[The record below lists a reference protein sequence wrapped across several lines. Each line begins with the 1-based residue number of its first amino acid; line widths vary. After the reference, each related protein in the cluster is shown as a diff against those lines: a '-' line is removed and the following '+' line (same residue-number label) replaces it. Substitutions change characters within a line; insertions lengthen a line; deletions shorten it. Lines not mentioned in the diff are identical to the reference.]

1 MSECSNSRRW
11 QQATP
16 HALKLPSQAELDFL
30 DHVDE
35 DTLKRLISELGLD
48 VKHDLP
54 DLKGQIQL
62 PVCCDV
68 EEEPER

>member
-1 MSECSNSRRW
+1 MSDCSNSRRCHT
-11 QQATP
+11 AP
-16 HALKLPSQAELDFL
+16 HTLKLSPLAELDVL

-35 DTLKRLISELGLD
+35 DTLKRLILELGLD
-48 VKHDLP
+48 VQHDLP

-62 PVCCDV
+62 PSCCDV